1 MKKRRILAS
10 LLSTAML
17 ITAMPLSATAEPDTS
32 STLSYDGY
40 KMGWSDEFNGTTLN
54 RDDWNVEL
62 HEKGWVNAELQEY
75 VDSDENIQVKDG
87 KLIINPVEKKE
98 TIVTEGAKNLLS
110 NADFSDAFNN
120 WEETI
125 ANWDGSADATRSIS
139 DGQIVYDIAKAG
151 SADWHVQ
158 LKHKPVTV
166 EAGKSYKVSFTATST
181 ATRTICSGVMNGAD
195 YSQHGQK
202 FVKLDANEAQNVSYT
217 FTAEKT
223 DDNSIYYFS
232 LGKMPDE
239 DAIASKVTLSNL
251 SLTEMPSN
259 MLASDAFGDAATNG
273 LITKEVTS
281 ANMGVNPWDVQII
294 QNGISVEQGQKYEVT
309 FTASATTPRKIVA
322 GVQKTKDDYAQYGQG
337 AFDITTEPT
346 EYTYEVN
353 NAITD
358 NNAGIYFNLGKMTD
372 VDTPDSTITIS
383 NVKMVKKLVPGTTV
397 KKSYTSGRIS
407 TQNKQTFTYGLF
419 EARVRVPKGMGYL
432 PAFWLMAND
441 ENVYGQWPRCGE
453 IDCMEVMGQD
463 TSKAYGTIHFGNPHS
478 ESQGTFVT
486 EDDEKDFNEEFHTF
500 SCEWEPGKITWYCD
514 GVKFHEESD
523 WYSTT
528 EGQGTLTYPAP
539 FDQPFYIILNLAIG
553 GSWVGNPDENT
564 SFENNPYEVD
574 YVRVYQKEKYNEDV
588 KKPVK
593 EVVIRDPQKDG
604 NYINNGTFTTAE
616 ELTDDKDWK
625 FMTALGGEAT
635 AEIKDNKISI
645 KTTNEGTVDYS
656 VQLVQADIPL
666 VKGATYEVSFDA
678 SASEARTMGV
688 DIKAPDHGYKS
699 YMPHKEE
706 TLTTE
711 TKNYKYTFEMKDDTD
726 ANGRLEYN
734 MGAKGSTADINIS
747 NVVIKKI
754 ADPDPNAKEI
764 KKVLANGNYIY
775 NGSFQEGDKHLG
787 YWDIAKTQNASTY
800 VSGYSDGRRFCLR
813 STDGKPAKAT
823 LSQDDLTF
831 TNGKPYTLSF
841 TARAKED
848 TTLAVSLGGKKYNV
862 NVKANTDE
870 IYTIKLPSTA
880 AYTDQKFAIRLEST
894 QEVSIDNIKLVEAAL
909 IKNGSFNDGLSGF
922 SPYVDTSAAASYVV
936 DSLKEDNA
944 LSLTVDKTGDAD
956 WKVQVKQEN
965 VPLVKGHK
973 YKLTYKAKSSIDRD
987 IRVIMQGGESLGWP
1001 VYSEDKVTA
1010 LTKDFKT
1017 FEQTFTMNEDSDKA
1031 AFLSICLGNVTKEIN
1046 DQHVVVI
1053 DDITL
1058 EDLTASDSSDEDSSD
1073 DNNAV
1078 TEDTDEPADIKVEKS
1093 DNIDVYN
1100 FIDAVNTGADVV
1112 IPVTD
1117 SNGKE
1122 LYRWTFENNDIDLS
1136 KIEGMTSLDLTV
1148 EFTTAKDEKIQS
1160 LVNSVG
1166 KAVFIEI
1173 PNYNGDLPGKATLT
1187 VPVDKKYKNGQ
1198 KVYLYYYNEK
1208 TNTVEK
1214 ASDALTVT
1222 NGTVDVELGHCSV
1235 YFLSDKADIEMKK
1248 TENKPATTPNA
1259 KPNTPA
1265 AQKPAKAPK
1274 TGDTALPIV
1283 WLFVI
1288 ALGGL
1293 TSIYEIKKL
1302 KRN

>member
-1 MKKRRILAS
+1 MKKTRILAS

-40 KMGWSDEFNGTTLN
+40 KMVWSDEFNGTTLN

-309 FTASATTPRKIVA
+309 FTASATTPRK
-322 GVQKTKDDYAQYGQG
+322 
-337 AFDITTEPT
+337 
-346 EYTYEVN
+346 
-353 NAITD
+353 
-358 NNAGIYFNLGKMTD
+358 
-372 VDTPDSTITIS
+372 
-383 NVKMVKKLVPGTTV
+383 
-397 KKSYTSGRIS
+397 
-407 TQNKQTFTYGLF
+407 
-419 EARVRVPKGMGYL
+419 
-432 PAFWLMAND
+432 
-441 ENVYGQWPRCGE
+441 
-453 IDCMEVMGQD
+453 
-463 TSKAYGTIHFGNPHS
+463 
-478 ESQGTFVT
+478 
-486 EDDEKDFNEEFHTF
+486 
-500 SCEWEPGKITWYCD
+500 
-514 GVKFHEESD
+514 
-523 WYSTT
+523 
-528 EGQGTLTYPAP
+528 
-539 FDQPFYIILNLAIG
+539 
-553 GSWVGNPDENT
+553 
-564 SFENNPYEVD
+564 
-574 YVRVYQKEKYNEDV
+574 
-588 KKPVK
+588 
-593 EVVIRDPQKDG
+593 
-604 NYINNGTFTTAE
+604 
-616 ELTDDKDWK
+616 
-625 FMTALGGEAT
+625 
-635 AEIKDNKISI
+635 
-645 KTTNEGTVDYS
+645 
-656 VQLVQADIPL
+656 
-666 VKGATYEVSFDA
+666 
-678 SASEARTMGV
+678 
-688 DIKAPDHGYKS
+688 
-699 YMPHKEE
+699 
-706 TLTTE
+706 
-711 TKNYKYTFEMKDDTD
+711 
-726 ANGRLEYN
+726 
-734 MGAKGSTADINIS
+734 
-747 NVVIKKI
+747 
-754 ADPDPNAKEI
+754 
-764 KKVLANGNYIY
+764 
-775 NGSFQEGDKHLG
+775 
-787 YWDIAKTQNASTY
+787 
-800 VSGYSDGRRFCLR
+800 
-813 STDGKPAKAT
+813 
-823 LSQDDLTF
+823 
-831 TNGKPYTLSF
+831 
-841 TARAKED
+841 
-848 TTLAVSLGGKKYNV
+848 
-862 NVKANTDE
+862 
-870 IYTIKLPSTA
+870 
-880 AYTDQKFAIRLEST
+880 
-894 QEVSIDNIKLVEAAL
+894 
-909 IKNGSFNDGLSGF
+909 
-922 SPYVDTSAAASYVV
+922 
-936 DSLKEDNA
+936 
-944 LSLTVDKTGDAD
+944 VDKTGDAD